1 MEEIWLICQHFHSY
15 FHHMIFR
22 LVPDNTI
29 HMLTVIEHGIDCAR
43 ILAAITGGVA
53 SGS

>member
-1 MEEIWLICQHFHSY
+1 MVDMSAFPLVFSSY
-15 FHHMIFR
+15 DFR

-29 HMLTVIEHGIDCAR
+29 HMLTVLEHGIDCAQ